1 MGTSHTPTNT
11 NLQFESPLKAEI
23 IKVTRNVP
31 RHAQWRGYIVALLI
45 NDIVNISLAFWL
57 AYEVRF
63 ELSLGIFYQN
73 LRINQALYQLLVT
86 LLIPVWLLIF
96 YLLGLYDRQKLLG
109 GTQEYSRVFNG
120 TTIGVLLVISVGFLT
135 TDFVFAR
142 GWLLLA
148 WIFAFLFSATGRF
161 LLRRVVYALRK
172 RGYFLSQAVIIGA
185 NSEGISLADQLM
197 TWKTSG
203 FHILGFVDKKLPV
216 GTSLINDLQVLGN
229 VEQLDEIVQQYKVE
243 EIILASSAI
252 SSRDKMLDIFQ
263 QYGVSGKVNVHMSS
277 GLYEIIT
284 TGLTVKEFAYVP
296 LVGVNKVRLNGFD
309 QLLKFILD
317 YAFAI
322 PAVIILLP
330 ILLGI
335 TLAVKIDSPGPAIY
349 RRRVLGIKGR
359 QFDAYKFRTMYRDGD
374 EILKKYPELQ
384 AELRRNFKLKDDP
397 RVTRV
402 GKLIRKWSLDELPQ
416 FINVLKREMS
426 LVGPRIITP
435 EEVEKY
441 KKWDLNLMTVR
452 PGITG
457 LWQVSGR
464 SDVTY
469 EERVRLD
476 MHYIRNWSIW
486 LDLELL
492 FRTLPAVIRKRGA
505 Y

>member
-1 MGTSHTPTNT
+1 MSTRPRPS
-11 NLQFESPLKAEI
+11 NLHLESLLKAEI
-23 IKVTRNVP
+23 VKISHNVP
-31 RHAQWRGYIVALLI
+31 SQVQWRGYTVALLI
-45 NDIVNISLAFWL
+45 NDFLAISLAFWL
-57 AYEVRF
+57 AFEVRF
-63 ELSLGIFYQN
+63 EMSLGIFYQN
-73 LRINQALYQLLVT
+73 LRINLAYYQGLV
-86 LLIPVWLLIF
+86 LFLIPAWLLIF
-96 YLLGLYDRQKLLG
+96 YWLGLYDRQKLLG

-120 TTIGVLLVISVGFLT
+120 STIGIFLVISIGFLA
-135 TDFVFAR
+135 TDLVFAR

-148 WIFAFLFSATGRF
+148 WLFAFLFSASGRF
-161 LLRRVVYALRK
+161 TLRRVVYALRK
-172 RGYFLSQAVIIGA
+172 QGYFLVPAVIIGA
-185 NSEGISLADQLM
+185 NNEGISLAEQLM
-197 TWKTSG
+197 MWKTSG

-216 GTSLINDLQVLGN
+216 GTSLINDLPVLGN
-229 VEQLDEIVQQYKVE
+229 VDQLDEIIQRYGVE

-263 QYGVSGKVNVHMSS
+263 RYGVSGNVNVHMSS

-296 LVGVNKVRLNGFD
+296 LVGVNKVRLNRFD

-317 YAFAI
+317 YAIVI
-322 PAVIILLP
+322 PAMLFLLP
-330 ILLGI
+330 MMAGI
-335 TLAVKIDSPGPAIY
+335 ALAVKIDSPGPAIY
-349 RRRVLGIKGR
+349 RRRVLGINGR
-359 QFDAYKFRTMYRDGD
+359 QFDAYKFRTMHLNGD
-374 EILKKYPELQ
+374 EILKAHPEMQ
-384 AELRRNFKLKDDP
+384 AELAHNFKLKNDP

-435 EEVEKY
+435 EEVAKY
-441 KKWDLNLMTVR
+441 KKWDINLMTVR

-469 EERVRLD
+469 DERVRLD

-486 LDLELL
+486 LDIQLL
-492 FRTLPAVIRKRGA
+492 FRTLPAVIKKRGA

>member
-1 MGTSHTPTNT
+1 MNTIPSPTD
-11 NLQFESPLKAEI
+11 LQLESPLKAGF
-23 IKVTRNVP
+23 IKATRTVP
-31 RHAQWRGYIVALLI
+31 SQVQWRGYTIALLM
-45 NDIVNISLAFWL
+45 NDFLAISLAFWL
-57 AYEVRF
+57 SYEIRF

-73 LRINQALYQLLVT
+73 LRINLAYYQGLVILL
-86 LLIPVWLLIF
+86 LPAWLFIF
-96 YLLGLYDRQKLLG
+96 YLLGLYDRQYLLG

-120 TTIGVLLVISVGFLT
+120 STIGILLVIATGFLLP
-135 TDFVFAR
+135 DLVFAR

-148 WIFAFLFSATGRF
+148 WIFAFLFSASGRF
-161 LLRRVVYALRK
+161 VLRRVVYAMRRK
-172 RGYFLSQAVIIGA
+172 GYFLSPAVIIGA
-185 NSEGISLADQLM
+185 NKEGISLAEQLTM
-197 TWKTSG
+197 WKTSG
-203 FHILGFVDKKLPV
+203 FNILGFIDKKLPI
-216 GTSLINDLQVLGN
+216 GTLLTNNLPVLGT
-229 VEQLDEIVQQYKVE
+229 VEQLDELIQRFEIE

-263 QYGVSGKVNVHMSS
+263 RYGVSGNVNMHMSS

-309 QLLKFILD
+309 QFIKFILD
-317 YAFAI
+317 YTIAI
-322 PAVIILLP
+322 PAVTLLLP
-330 ILLGI
+330 IMAGI
-335 TLAVKIDSPGPAIY
+335 ALAVKIDSPGPVIY
-349 RRRVLGIKGR
+349 RRRVLGINGR
-359 QFDAYKFRTMYRDGD
+359 QFDAYKFRTMHVNGE
-374 EILKKYPELQ
+374 EILQKYPELQ
-384 AELRRNFKLKDDP
+384 AELRRNFKLRDDP

-402 GKLIRKWSLDELPQ
+402 GKSIRKWSLDELPQ
-416 FINVLKREMS
+416 IFNVLKREMS

-441 KKWDLNLMTVR
+441 KQWDINLMTVR

-476 MHYIRNWSIW
+476 MHYIRNYSIW
-486 LDLELL
+486 LDLQLL
-492 FRTLPAVIRKRGA
+492 LRTVPAVFRRRGA